1 MSDNICIS
9 VSDHRGTS
17 HYLIRR
23 FKKRYF
29 ALAVASILALC
40 GAGGYNVYTLYQAKL
55 SSTHQV
61 NVLNAQAQ
69 QLDVQAKQLS
79 EEAQLL
85 NDSLVEENAA
95 NKALLEEL
103 NEKKN
108 ELLLLTQRIDDVET
122 ILGLQSD
129 EDGEPVSL
137 EERVDSAAISSAV
150 RGTLFR
156 MIPNGNPTP
165 QIRMSSQ
172 FGTRIHPV
180 TGKRKRHFGLDFA
193 ANIGTE
199 IYAPADGVVEV
210 VRPSNKGSGNFL
222 KLSHTLGFATT
233 YSHLKKFNVK
243 SGHFVRKGDL
253 IGWTGNTGLST
264 GPHLHYELRFL
275 GRALNPRPFVEWSPD
290 NFDSL
295 FEKEKTVQWAS
306 LLNMINNVVSM
317 QVQLIQS
324 PYSAT
329 PIQTA
334 SHEPQGSLSG
344 TNDQISK
351 L

>member
-17 HYLIRR
+17 HYLINR

-29 ALAVASILALC
+29 VLAATAVLTVC
-40 GAGGYNVYTLYQAKL
+40 GVGGYNVYSLYQDKQH
-55 SSTHQV
+55 S
-61 NVLNAQAQ
+61 NV
-69 QLDVQAKQLS
+69 QLS
-79 EEAQLL
+79 ELQEQASALQIKAEQLST
-85 NDSLVEENAA
+85 SLEEENDE
-95 NKALLEEL
+95 NVALMDALT
-103 NEKKN
+103 EKQVA
-108 ELLLLTQRIDDVET
+108 LSMLTQRIDDVET
-122 ILGLQSD
+122 ILGLQD
-129 EDGEPVSL
+129 NENGKPASL

-165 QIRMSSQ
+165 GIRMSSQ
-172 FGTRIHPV
+172 YGTRVHPV
-180 TGKRKRHFGLDFA
+180 TGKRKRHLGLDFA
-193 ANIGTE
+193 ANIGTK

-210 VRPSNKGSGNFL
+210 VRPSKKGSGNFL
-222 KLSHTLGFATT
+222 KLAHTMGFATT
-233 YSHLKKFNVK
+233 YSHMNKFNVR

-264 GPHLHYELRFL
+264 GPHLHYEIRFL
-275 GRALNPRPFVEWSPD
+275 GRALNPRTFVDWTPD

-306 LLNMINNVVSM
+306 LLKMINNVVSM
-317 QVQLIQS
+317 QVQLTQS
-324 PYSAT
+324 PHVVR
-329 PIQTA
+329 PIETA
-334 SHEPQGSLSG
+334 SYEAKIAGDESKQV
-344 TNDQISK
+344 SK